1 MLEPG
6 RRCIIASICI
16 IIIFFTGIFGYHLIE
31 GWSYLD
37 CMYMMVITLST
48 IGFGET
54 HPLSPAGRLLTIFI
68 IVFGISTGAYVL
80 QGIARFII
88 EGELSN
94 MIKKQKLQKQIEAIK
109 DHFIICGFGRIG
121 SRIASELKESGVAF
135 VIVER
140 DSKLNEHII
149 EEKGYLLVE
158 GDATDD
164 EILKKSGIE
173 RAKGLVSALASDAD
187 NVYVV
192 LSSRELNGKL
202 IIISRCREESGKK
215 KLYIAG
221 ADKVISPYHIGALR
235 MSMAVIKPNV
245 YGFLELI
252 TENKEL
258 DLDMAEI
265 SISDGS
271 ALHRVALKDSHIR
284 DKLGV
289 IVIGIKKHHGHM
301 LFNPSPREFIEE
313 RDHLIVL
320 GSKAQIKALHD
331 MVSKTTREGLLSIT
345 KKLDLKEVRY
355 YMSSEQ

>member
-16 IIIFFTGIFGYHLIE
+16 IIIFFAGIFGYHLIE
-31 GWSYLD
+31 GWNYLD
-37 CMYMMVITLST
+37 SMYMMIITLST

-68 IVFGISTGAYVL
+68 IIFGITTGAYVL
-80 QGIARFII
+80 QGIARFIV
-88 EGELSN
+88 EGELSK

-121 SRIASELKESGVAF
+121 SRIASELKEAGIGF

-140 DSKLNEHII
+140 DNNLYEHITD
-149 EEKGYLLVE
+149 EKGYLMIE
-158 GDATDD
+158 GDSTSD

-173 RAKGLVSALASDAD
+173 RAKGLVCALPSDAD

-192 LSSRELNGKL
+192 LSSRELNKKL

-221 ADKVISPYHIGALR
+221 ADKVISPYHMGAMR

-265 SISDGS
+265 EVITGS
-271 ALHRVALKDSHIR
+271 ALHRVPLKDSHIR

-289 IVIGIKKHHGHM
+289 IVIGIKKHNGHM
-301 LFNPSPREFIEE
+301 LFNPSPKEFIEE
-313 RDHLIVL
+313 KDHLIVL
-320 GSKAQIKALHD
+320 GSKEQIKALNE
-331 MVSKTTREGLLSIT
+331 MVSKTTREDLLGIT
-345 KKLDLKEVRY
+345 KRLRLKEVRY
-355 YMSSEQ
+355 DMSNE